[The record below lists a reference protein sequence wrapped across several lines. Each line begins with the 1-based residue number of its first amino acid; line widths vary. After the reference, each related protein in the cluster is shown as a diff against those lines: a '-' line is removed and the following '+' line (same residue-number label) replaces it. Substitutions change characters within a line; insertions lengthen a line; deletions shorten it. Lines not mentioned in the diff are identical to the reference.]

1 MKRKLQLLT
10 GIGCLCLCFLSCSQP
25 PYKNPALS
33 PEERAN
39 DLVGRLTLE
48 EKASLMQ
55 NTSPAI
61 PRLGI
66 KAYDWWNEALHGVG
80 RAGLATVFPQAIGMG
95 ASFNNELL
103 YDVFTAVSDEARAKN
118 TEFSKEAIRK
128 SARIAATEAS
138 ADGISWTFSPMV
150 DISRDPRWG
159 RGQETYG
166 EDPYLTGQ
174 MGMAVV
180 RGLQGP
186 EGEKYDKLHACAKH
200 YAVHSGPEWNRHSF
214 NAENI
219 DPRDLWETYLPA
231 FKDLVQKAHVKEV
244 MCAYN
249 RFEGEPCC
257 GSNRLLMQ
265 ILRDEWGYKE
275 IVVSD
280 CWAISDFYNKGA
292 HETDPDK
299 QHASAKAVL
308 SGTDVEC
315 GDSYASLPEA
325 VKEGL
330 IDEKQIDISLKRLMK
345 ARFELGEMDEPSQ
358 VSWAQ
363 IPYSVVDSKEHR
375 ELALRMARESLVL
388 LQNNQSLLPL
398 NKNLKVAV
406 VGPNANDSVM
416 QWGNY
421 NGFPSH
427 TITLL
432 EGIREYLPES
442 QIIYEPG
449 CDLTSDVTLQ
459 SVFQQCSMDGK
470 QGFSAKYW
478 NNTKQ
483 EGTPDVT
490 NHISTPFHF
499 ITTGATTFAAGIN
512 LQDFSASYE
521 SVFRPAKSE
530 DIAFRFQT
538 QGITKLSIDGKE
550 VAAGMNFKNKSK
562 VYTLQAEA
570 GKEYRIKI
578 DFAFRNRDAALDF
591 DMGREVPVDLK
602 QTVDKVKEAD
612 VVIFVGGIS
621 PDFEGEEKYNI
632 EGYGFSGGDRTTIEL
647 PQVQR
652 DILRALKKAGKKV
665 IFVNCSGSAVA
676 LEPEMDSCDAIL
688 QAWYPGQAGG
698 QAVAE
703 VLFGD
708 YNPAGKLPL
717 TFYRNLAQIPDFED
731 YNMTGRTYRYM
742 KETPLFP
749 FGHGLSYTTFKYG
762 KLKMNDDKIAA
773 GQNLNLVI
781 PVTNTGSRDGDEV
794 VQVYLKKKDD
804 TEGPVKTLRAFKR
817 VRIPAGKTVEVKF
830 SLDDTQLEWWDEQSN
845 TMRVCPG
852 NYTVMIGGTSC
863 EKSLLSR
870 AFTIR

>member
-48 EKASLMQ
+48 EKAALMQ

-118 TEFSKEAIRK
+118 TEFSKEGGLKRYQGL
-128 SARIAATEAS
+128 TM
-138 ADGISWTFSPMV
+138 WTPNINIF
-150 DISRDPRWG
+150 RDPRWG

-231 FKDLVQKAHVKEV
+231 FKDLVQKVHVKEV

-612 VVIFVGGIS
+612 VIIFAGGIS
-621 PDFEGEEKYNI
+621 PAVEGEEMHVNI
-632 EGYGFSGGDRTTIEL
+632 PGFKGGDRETIEL
-647 PQVQR
+647 PSIQSR
-652 DILRALKKAGKKV
+652 LLAELKKAGKKIV
-665 IFVNCSGSAVA
+665 FVNFSGSAIA
-676 LEPEMDSCDAIL
+676 LTPESKTCDAIL

-794 VQVYLKKKDD
+794 VQVYLKKMDD

-830 SLDDTQLEWWDEQSN
+830 SLDDTQLGWWDEQSS

>member
-1 MKRKLQLLT
+1 MKKKFQLLT

-25 PYKNPALS
+25 PYKNPALT
-33 PEERAN
+33 PEERAT

-95 ASFNNELL
+95 ASFNNDLL
-103 YDVFTAVSDEARAKN
+103 YDVFTAVSDEARAK
-118 TEFSKEAIRK
+118 TAEFSKKGGLKRYQGL
-128 SARIAATEAS
+128 TM
-138 ADGISWTFSPMV
+138 WTPNVNIF
-150 DISRDPRWG
+150 RDPRWG

-186 EGEKYDKLHACAKH
+186 EGGKYDKLHACAKH
-200 YAVHSGPEWNRHSF
+200 FAVHSGPEWNRHSF
-214 NAENI
+214 DAENV

-257 GSNRLLMQ
+257 GSNRLLVQ
-265 ILRDEWGYKE
+265 ILRDEWAYDG
-275 IVVSD
+275 IIVSD
-280 CWAISDFYNKGA
+280 CWAINDFFNKGA
-292 HETDPDK
+292 HETEPDK
-299 QHASAKAVL
+299 EHASAKAVL
-308 SGTDVEC
+308 TGTDVEC
-315 GDSYASLPEA
+315 GESYASLPQA
-325 VKEGL
+325 VEQGL
-330 IDEKQIDISLKRLMK
+330 IDEKKIDISLKRLMK
-345 ARFELGEMDEPSQ
+345 ARFELGEMDSPEL

-388 LQNNQSLLPL
+388 LQNNQNVLPL

-421 NGFPSH
+421 NGFPGH
-427 TITLL
+427 TVTLL
-432 EGIREYLPES
+432 EGIRQYLPEA

-459 SVFQQCSMDGK
+459 SVFQQCSIDGK

-483 EGTPDVT
+483 EGDPDVT
-490 NHISTPFHF
+490 TQISTPFHF
-499 ITTGATTFAAGIN
+499 ITTGATAFAAGVN
-512 LQDFSASYE
+512 LTDFSASYE
-521 SVFRPAKSE
+521 SVFRPEKSE

-538 QGITKLSIDGKE
+538 QGITKLAIDGEE
-550 VAAGMNFKNKSK
+550 VAGGVNFKNNAKI
-562 VYTLQAEA
+562 YTLQAEA

-578 DFAFRNRDAALDF
+578 DFMFRFRDAALNF
-591 DMGREVPVDLK
+591 DMGREIPVDLNK
-602 QTVDKVKEAD
+602 TVARVKNAD
-612 VVIFVGGIS
+612 VIVFAGGIS
-621 PDFEGEEKYNI
+621 PAVEGEEMHVNI
-632 EGYGFSGGDRTTIEL
+632 PGFKGGDRETIEL
-647 PQVQR
+647 PSIQSR
-652 DILRALKKAGKKV
+652 LLAELKKAGKKV
-665 IFVNCSGSAVA
+665 VFVNFSGSAIA
-676 LEPEMDSCDAIL
+676 LTPETKTCDAIL

-698 QAVAE
+698 TAIANA
-703 VLFGD
+703 LFGD
-708 YNPAGKLPL
+708 YNPAGRLPV
-717 TFYRNLAQIPDFED
+717 TFYKSTSQLPGFED
-731 YNMTGRTYRYM
+731 YSMKERTYRYM
-742 KETPLFP
+742 TEAPLFP
-749 FGHGLSYTTFKYG
+749 FGHGLSYTTFRYG
-762 KLKMNDDKIAA
+762 DAS
-773 GQNLNLVI
+773 LNTQEVKDGEQTTLTI
-781 PVTNTGSRDGDEV
+781 PVSNTGERDGEEV
-794 VQVYLKKKDD
+794 VQVYLRRPGDK
-804 TEGPVKTLRAFKR
+804 EGPSHALRAFKR
-817 VRIPAGKTVEVKF
+817 VNIAKGATSNVTV
-830 SLDDTQLEWWDEQSN
+830 SLSKEDFEWFDTETN
-845 TMRVCPG
+845 TMRPIEG
-852 NYTVMIGGTSC
+852 DYEILYGGTS
-863 EKSLLSR
+863 ELKQLK
-870 AFTIR
+870 AIPVTVK

>member
-48 EKASLMQ
+48 EKAALMQ
-55 NTSPAI
+55 NTSPTI

-118 TEFSKEAIRK
+118 TEFSKEGGLKRYQGL
-128 SARIAATEAS
+128 TM
-138 ADGISWTFSPMV
+138 WTPNINIF
-150 DISRDPRWG
+150 RDPRWG

-231 FKDLVQKAHVKEV
+231 FKNLVQKAHVKEV

-550 VAAGMNFKNKSK
+550 VAVSDE
-562 VYTLQAEA
+562 VYEAYASMDRRERYLTDESDTPQDLSFERCVEDCVPFELLHENGCGSLEEDLERKEMLCILRKALQSIPTEEQ
-570 GKEYRIKI
+570 KFI
-578 DFAFRNRDAALDF
+578 
-591 DMGREVPVDLK
+591 REL
-602 QTVDKVKEAD
+602 
-612 VVIFVGGIS
+612 F
-621 PDFEGEEKYNI
+621 FLH
-632 EGYGFSGGDRTTIEL
+632 RTTREL
-647 PQVQR
+647 AQKYGVSQPAIVKRKQR
-652 DILRALKKAGKKV
+652 VLSTLKK
-665 IFVNCSGSAVA
+665 
-676 LEPEMDSCDAIL
+676 
-688 QAWYPGQAGG
+688 Y
-698 QAVAE
+698 
-703 VLFGD
+703 
-708 YNPAGKLPL
+708 
-717 TFYRNLAQIPDFED
+717 FE
-731 YNMTGRTYRYM
+731 N
-742 KETPLFP
+742 F
-749 FGHGLSYTTFKYG
+749 
-762 KLKMNDDKIAA
+762 
-773 GQNLNLVI
+773 
-781 PVTNTGSRDGDEV
+781 
-794 VQVYLKKKDD
+794 
-804 TEGPVKTLRAFKR
+804 
-817 VRIPAGKTVEVKF
+817 
-830 SLDDTQLEWWDEQSN
+830 
-845 TMRVCPG
+845 
-852 NYTVMIGGTSC
+852 
-863 EKSLLSR
+863 
-870 AFTIR
+870 